1 MKDIKYIRDYYNK
14 HYTDNLN
21 FYWDK
26 TKILNAFKTYEI
38 DARQVKWL
46 SKRMG
51 IKGNETILDCGC
63 GIGGT
68 MKQIALLHPNTNV
81 YGINISD
88 GQIKMAEQVL
98 EGLDNC
104 NLSVQDYTNTNFEDN
119 SFDVIYFCESI
130 CYNEYGKVLTEVYR
144 ILKPNGTLYIKDL
157 VTKCSKDKLSE
168 SELIK
173 LNTFT
178 DSWYTKV
185 FDTETI
191 IDKIDKI
198 GGFELISN
206 KRFIKP
212 SIHWINAVRNSSLTQ
227 YHNARTS
234 SIPPVRGAD
243 FLYRKIQL

>member
-1 MKDIKYIRDYYNK
+1 MKKIYNPYLKKSVSRNYIEFINDEITFSVQDVIDVLSGWDGELEKWSLLDI
-14 HYTDNLN
+14 
-21 FYWDK
+21 
-26 TKILNAFKTYEI
+26 
-38 DARQVKWL
+38 
-46 SKRMG
+46 
-51 IKGNETILDCGC
+51 GC
-63 GIGGT
+63 GIG
-68 MKQIALLHPNTNV
+68 
-81 YGINISD
+81 NISKHEL
-88 GQIKMAEQVL
+88 IKRFKEYVGVEPSKEFFNYANKHNKNNNTEFY
-98 EGLDNC
+98 NC
-104 NLSVQDYTNTNFEDN
+104 SVENLPFEDN
-119 SFDVIYFCESI
+119 SFDIIYFCESI

-168 SELIK
+168 SELTK

-178 DSWYTKV
+178 DSWYTEV

-191 IDKIDKI
+191 IDIVDNI

-212 SIHWINAVRNSSLTQ
+212 SIHWINAVRNSSLKQ

>member
-1 MKDIKYIRDYYNK
+1 MKDIKYIKEYYNK

-21 FYWDK
+21 SYWDK
-26 TKILNAFKTYEI
+26 TKILNAFKTYEN
-38 DARQVKWL
+38 DTRQVKWL

-51 IKGNETILDCGC
+51 IKGNETILDAGC

-68 MKQIALLHPNTNV
+68 MKQIALLHPDTNV
-81 YGINISD
+81 YGVNVSD

-144 ILKPNGTLYIKDL
+144 ILKPNGTLYI
-157 VTKCSKDKLSE
+157 
-168 SELIK
+168 
-173 LNTFT
+173 
-178 DSWYTKV
+178 
-185 FDTETI
+185 
-191 IDKIDKI
+191 IDIVDNI

-212 SIHWINAVRNSSLTQ
+212 SIHWINAVRNSSLKQ

-243 FLYRKIQL
+243 FIYKKTCN